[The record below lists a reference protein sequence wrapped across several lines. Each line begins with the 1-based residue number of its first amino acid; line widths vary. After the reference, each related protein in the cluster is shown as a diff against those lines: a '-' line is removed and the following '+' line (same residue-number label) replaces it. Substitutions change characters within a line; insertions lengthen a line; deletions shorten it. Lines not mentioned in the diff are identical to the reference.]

1 MNYRMRCYNC
11 GAHLTEQD
19 FCTSCGA
26 DVKRYKHIIMTS
38 NRFYNEGLEKATVR
52 DLSGAIIS
60 LRQALRL
67 NKNHIDARNLLGLVY
82 FETGEVTAALSEWVI
97 SKNIRP
103 SKNIADNYIH
113 MVQENQSRLEQ
124 INRTIRNYNQAL
136 VNCYQDGKDM
146 AIIQLKKVL
155 SVNPNFM
162 RARQLLAL
170 LYMDAGNYEAAEKEL
185 KKCLKTDNGNLLTK
199 RYLAE
204 TDNMLRPKELAG
216 QEPGSSKTQSGET
229 IRYYNNEHQLVIKP
243 AYIKEPKAT
252 SSVFNVILG
261 IAIGVA
267 VAFFLI
273 LPARIQAVREEVNE
287 ELIAVN
293 EQAADKAAQVDELSV
308 QVAELSQKNKE
319 MSSQLEQYAGT
330 DGNLELAE
338 KLLTAAQMYLATPD
352 EEGLL
357 TIGKNLQDI
366 EAGADITTLSGS
378 FQNLFRTLMAVAG
391 PQISD
396 LYYNQGYEAFQDGD
410 FETAITAYSEAV
422 YFDATDEEA
431 LYQLG
436 NAYRRNDDTEN
447 AKKIYQQ
454 VIDLFPNTDRAN
466 RSQQYLNQMG

>member
-1 MNYRMRCYNC
+1 MNYKMRCYNC

-19 FCTSCGA
+19 FCTNCGV
-26 DVKRYKHIIMTS
+26 DVKGYKHIVMAS
-38 NRFYNEGLEKATVR
+38 NRMYNDGLEKAGVR
-52 DLSGAIIS
+52 DLSGAIVS
-60 LRQALRL
+60 LRECLRL
-67 NKNHIDARNLLGLVY
+67 NKNHVDARNLLGLVY
-82 FETGEVTAALSEWVI
+82 FETGEVVAALSEWVI

-103 SKNIADNYIH
+103 NKNMADTYIN

-124 INRTIRNYNQAL
+124 INKTIRNYNQAL
-136 VNCYQDGKDM
+136 ANCQQDGKDM

-155 SVNPNFM
+155 AVNPNFL

-170 LYMDAGNYEAAEKEL
+170 LYMDAQNYEMAEREL
-185 KKCLKTDNGNLLTK
+185 KKCLKTDNGSLLTK
-199 RYLAE
+199 RYLQE

-216 QEPGSSKTQSGET
+216 QDVPEKKAEDSDT
-229 IRYYNNEHQLVIKP
+229 IRYINPNHDLVIQP
-243 AYIKEPKAT
+243 AHIKEPKAT
-252 SSVFNVILG
+252 GSVFNVLLG

-267 VAFFLI
+267 AAFFLI
-273 LPARIQAVREEVNE
+273 LPARIQAVREETNA

-293 EQAADKAAQVDELSV
+293 EQAADKAAQLDELSV

-319 MSSQLEQYAGT
+319 LSSQLEQYAGT

-352 EEGLL
+352 EEGLR
-357 TIGKNLQDI
+357 TIGRNLMDI
-366 EAGADITTLSGS
+366 QEGADVSTLSDS

-396 LYYNQGYEAFQDGD
+396 LHYNEGYAAFQEGD
-410 FETAITAYSEAV
+410 FTTAIDSYTQAV
-422 YFDATDEEA
+422 FFDATDVET

-436 NAYRRNDDTEN
+436 NAYRKNDDTEN

-454 VIDLFPNTDRAN
+454 VIELFPNTDRAT
-466 RSQQYLNQMG
+466 RSQQYLNQLG